1 MPSNELVPIM
11 SQGKPAVRKNAIDA
25 TSLKHLCALSLLLMG
40 AFYASAAMATEEPKF
55 TVVSREGDFEIRQY
69 APFIVAE
76 TIIDGDMDDA
86 SGKGFRLIADFIFGN
101 NLAPGSEAS
110 SKIAM
115 TAPVTMAPEARSE
128 KIAMTAPVTMAP
140 QAASADMSAQR
151 WRMHFVMPGKYTMAT
166 MPQPRNKAVTL
177 REVPA
182 KFYVVLGFSGFNTV
196 AKVQQRSDEVLA
208 WVRMKNLSAVSTPQL
223 SRYDPPWTLPMWRRN
238 EVMVEIAAPSAP

>member
-1 MPSNELVPIM
+1 MPVNEPAPIRRE
-11 SQGKPAVRKNAIDA
+11 GKPLARNNAIAA
-25 TSLKHLCALSLLLMG
+25 TTLKMLCTLCLLLMG
-40 AFYASAAMATEEPKF
+40 AFYASRAMAIEEPKF
-55 TVVSREGDFEIRQY
+55 TLVLREGDIEIRQY

-76 TIIDGDMDDA
+76 TTIDGDMDDA

-101 NLAPGSEAS
+101 NLAPGSAAS

-140 QAASADMSAQR
+140 QAANADMSAQR
-151 WRMHFVMPGKYTMAT
+151 WRMHFVMPSQYSMAT

-177 REVPA
+177 REMPA

-196 AKVQQRSDEVLA
+196 AKVQQRTDELLA
-208 WVRMKNLSAVSTPQL
+208 WIKAKNLNALNAPEL

-238 EVMVEIAAPSAP
+238 EVMVEIAAP